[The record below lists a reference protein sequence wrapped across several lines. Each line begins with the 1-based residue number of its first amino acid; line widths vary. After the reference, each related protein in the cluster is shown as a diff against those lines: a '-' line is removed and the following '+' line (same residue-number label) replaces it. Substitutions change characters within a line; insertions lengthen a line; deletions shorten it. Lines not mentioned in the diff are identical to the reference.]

1 MRRVALTGLGL
12 LTPLG
17 NSPTD
22 FMRGALNGIN
32 CVREVTKF
40 DATGYP
46 VRFGAEIR
54 FDESD
59 LQAMASIKTE
69 MPTVAKWCVHASRM
83 AIKDADLDVT
93 KAGPHSTAVVLGVS
107 AGATEHLSNQ
117 LLRPGVSFSCIRGA
131 TAVLMS
137 PAAAAV
143 HVSRELG
150 IHGEILNI
158 TSACSSST
166 SAIAHATRMIQYGA
180 ARCVLTGGAEE
191 SISPMYL
198 GAFGNSTALSKRNGD
213 PAHASRPYDRE
224 RDGYVLSDA
233 ACIMVLEDLE
243 YAQKRGA
250 QIYCEMA
257 GVGGASDA
265 ASPYEVSTNPNHG
278 AWAVENALYQ
288 ARANRDEVDVYS
300 ALGISVPCMDVRETR
315 MLKSIFGDHARKLWI
330 SSIKSM
336 LGHPL
341 GAAGAVQTVMA
352 ALAIKNNAVPP
363 TINYAVPDPDCDLD
377 YCPNHARERR
387 IRNAL
392 VYTLGNSANVALV
405 MKSLN

>member
-1 MRRVALTGLGL
+1 MRRVAVTGLGM

-17 NSPTD
+17 NSPAA
-22 FMRGALNGIN
+22 FMRGALNGTN

-40 DATGYP
+40 DASNYP
-46 VRFGAEIR
+46 VRFGAEIL
-54 FDESD
+54 FDDPE
-59 LQAMASIKTE
+59 LAAMAAIKTE

-83 AIKDADLDVT
+83 AIEDSGLDVT

-117 LLRPGVSFSCIRGA
+117 LMSGNSFNRIRGA

-150 IHGEILNI
+150 VHGEILNI

-166 SAIAHATRMIQYGA
+166 SAIAHATRMIQYGD

-198 GAFGNSTALSKRNGD
+198 GAFGNSSALSKRNGD
-213 PAHASRPYDRE
+213 PSHASRPYDRE
-224 RDGYVLSDA
+224 RDGYVLSDS
-233 ACIMVLEDLE
+233 ACILVLEDLE

-250 QIYCEMA
+250 QIYCEIG

-265 ASPYEVSTNPNHG
+265 ASPYEVSTCPNHG
-278 AWAVENALYQ
+278 AWAVEHALYQ
-288 ARANRDEVDVYS
+288 ARANRDEVDAYS
-300 ALGISVPCMDVRETR
+300 ALGISVPCMDIRETR
-315 MLKSIFGDHARKLWI
+315 MLKSIFGDHAKKLWI

-336 LGHPL
+336 MGHPL

-352 ALAIKNNAVPP
+352 ALAIKNKAIPP
-363 TINYAVPDPDCDLD
+363 TINYSIPDPDCDLD
-377 YCPNHARERR
+377 YCPNQARERR

-392 VYTLGNSANVALV
+392 VYTLGNSANVALI
-405 MKSLN
+405 MKAL

>member
-1 MRRVALTGLGL
+1 LRRVAVTGLGI

-17 NSPTD
+17 NSPAS
-22 FMRGALNGIN
+22 FMRGALNGTN

-40 DATGYP
+40 DASSYP
-46 VRFGAEIR
+46 VRFGAEIL
-54 FDESD
+54 FDDPE
-59 LQAMASIKTE
+59 LAAMAAIKTE

-83 AIKDADLDVT
+83 AIEDSGLDVT
-93 KAGPHSTAVVLGVS
+93 KAGPHSTAVVLGIS
-107 AGATEHLSNQ
+107 AGATEHLSSQ
-117 LLRPGVSFSCIRGA
+117 LMSGNSFNRIRGA

-166 SAIAHATRMIQYGA
+166 SAIAHATRMIQYGD

-198 GAFGNSTALSKRNGD
+198 GAFGNSSALSKRNGD
-213 PAHASRPYDRE
+213 PTHASRPYDRE
-224 RDGYVLSDA
+224 RDGYVLSDS
-233 ACIMVLEDLE
+233 ACILVLEDLE

-250 QIYCEMA
+250 QIYCEIG

-278 AWAVENALYQ
+278 AWAVEHALYQ
-288 ARANRDEVDVYS
+288 ARANRDEIDVYS
-300 ALGISVPCMDVRETR
+300 ALGISVPCMDIRETR
-315 MLKSIFGDHARKLWI
+315 MLKSIFGDHAKKLWI

-336 LGHPL
+336 MGHPL

-352 ALAIKNNAVPP
+352 ALAIKNKAIPP
-363 TINYAVPDPDCDLD
+363 TINYSVPDPDCDLD
-377 YCPNHARERR
+377 YCPNEARERR

-392 VYTLGNSANVALV
+392 VYTLGNSANVALI
-405 MKSLN
+405 MKAL